1 MSRRDREELLGGNN
15 IIDEVDDIEFGERR
29 SRRNT
34 SIQYRDS
41 SSLTP
46 LQFME
51 RDVYYHYAIMS
62 LLRAIDVATLA
73 SILSVIYNNY
83 KRIVSYWDRISNGL
97 NSSISAVRAKMNN
110 IKNQLERLLLLISWI
125 RSHGEIALLYAEDLT
140 VYIRRRNRF
149 HPKRF
154 RRINEISRDNCYNWF
169 GMSPHDLRVLFTHLR
184 IPEAFRGPS

>member
-62 LLRAIDVATLA
+62 LGHSCCYLR
-73 SILSVIYNNY
+73 
-83 KRIVSYWDRISNGL
+83 W
-97 NSSISAVRAKMNN
+97 AVQMA
-110 IKNQLERLLLLISWI
+110 
-125 RSHGEIALLYAEDLT
+125 DL
-140 VYIRRRNRF
+140 
-149 HPKRF
+149 
-154 RRINEISRDNCYNWF
+154 D
-169 GMSPHDLRVLFTHLR
+169 
-184 IPEAFRGPS
+184 